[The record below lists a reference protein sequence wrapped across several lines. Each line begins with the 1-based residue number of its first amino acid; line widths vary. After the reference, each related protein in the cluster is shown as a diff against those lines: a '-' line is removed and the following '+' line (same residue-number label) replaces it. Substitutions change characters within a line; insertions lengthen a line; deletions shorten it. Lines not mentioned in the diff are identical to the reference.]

1 MLTHLRYKPSSAS
14 SETVGG
20 AASNAVDGVATI
32 VHEVKKT
39 CFTKQLRR
47 NVCQLFTNCNIS
59 GSKVHR
65 NEKRAVAVVDGG
77 SALCTG
83 ETVVDGDDGDH
94 GDHGTDGDDGDDGT
108 DGDDGDNGGDRWIRS
123 LYS

>member
-1 MLTHLRYKPSSAS
+1 MSQFHYLQVPNVLFMKHVDISNICELTHLRYKPSSAS

-47 NVCQLFTNCNIS
+47 NVCQLYTNFNIS

-83 ETVVDGDDGDH
+83 EKH
-94 GDHGTDGDDGDDGT
+94 
-108 DGDDGDNGGDRWIRS
+108 WIKVC
-123 LYS
+123 